1 MFISAIIENYV
12 SYLNYCVEPIQNELI
27 NLRHFQSKSGTV
39 LVANVFG
46 KELVNTNGSQ
56 VGLAKTR
63 QMLGA
68 VDGRISE

>member
-39 LVANVFG
+39 LVTDVFVE
-46 KELVNTNGSQ
+46 KLINTNGSQ
-56 VGLAKTR
+56 VGFAET
-63 QMLGA
+63 G
-68 VDGRISE
+68 